1 ERVLCHPL
9 RPREFR
15 ADTPEN
21 REVFIRQW
29 GAWSEEGAG
38 EVARAVLAALPADRR
53 ECLEA
58 SRRGRRR
65 YLEAIDHNLVSAA
78 GRPFPHVREPWMVR
92 LAPYEWEPKIR
103 SVRLVAD
110 LTEAWLDRWE
120 DRHRPAGAERWPA
133 AIREVLGET
142 HGLRLYAVEG
152 WRATALVLA
161 GWFTPAVY
169 RWEAGR
175 PVFAGLPWEGTPAEL
190 ARQVLADWRRTAPGR
205 EPVFTFA
212 TFGFAG
218 PASNL
223 PPALGQVVSS
233 RHWEMYWT
241 HAPDGVLVTALPDRV
256 TDRLALRDFADQLLP
271 VTFRERVSQVKE
283 IIDSLRADDFRGTI
297 QVDLVRRRTAERQ
310 CTSSGERVGC
320 RQSVVLDAFLQLQE
334 LAPENYRVVKAG
346 KDDDLSRGGA
356 KVGLVRMLRG
366 AQEGERVTVT
376 SVRKRFLRKHGL
388 RLLSMLLTGVL
399 GLALG
404 QWNEQ
409 LKLSSFQSF
418 LLSLP
423 FAYLGNIL
431 GGWIN
436 RRADRS
442 SG

>member
-1 ERVLCHPL
+1 MRCHP
-9 RPREFR
+9 
-15 ADTPEN
+15 
-21 REVFIRQW
+21 
-29 GAWSEEGAG
+29 
-38 EVARAVLAALPADRR
+38 AR
-53 ECLEA
+53 
-58 SRRGRRR
+58 
-65 YLEAIDHNLVSAA
+65 
-78 GRPFPHVREPWMVR
+78 FP
-92 LAPYEWEPKIR
+92 
-103 SVRLVAD
+103 
-110 LTEAWLDRWE
+110 
-120 DRHRPAGAERWPA
+120 
-133 AIREVLGET
+133 
-142 HGLRLYAVEG
+142 GL
-152 WRATALVLA
+152 
-161 GWFTPAVY
+161 
-169 RWEAGR
+169 
-175 PVFAGLPWEGTPAEL
+175 
-190 ARQVLADWRRTAPGR
+190 
-205 EPVFTFA
+205 
-212 TFGFAG
+212 
-218 PASNL
+218 S
-223 PPALGQVVSS
+223 
-233 RHWEMYWT
+233 
-241 HAPDGVLVTALPDRV
+241 
-256 TDRLALRDFADQLLP
+256 
-271 VTFRERVSQVKE
+271 